1 MRYILTLAFFCALFA
16 LPALGR
22 DEYRPRRALKALSI
36 DDDKFSQLP
45 VVRFPKDGYIVTSF
59 QTLPKRNET
68 NGFYQIWD
76 EVHLDETD
84 GLVKLLSAGADSN
97 VIWEVTVNDFKGSQ
111 RNPGMLDFS
120 DGTLLAVWESDSAGT
135 NNFNLW
141 CMRYN
146 ENGEALWSVPVALSC
161 APQNQ
166 RKVSLAHLSN
176 GGIAAT
182 WEDYRNGDSDIYY
195 QEIMPDG
202 SPVYTPDGVAVEKV
216 EGAQLEPVF
225 ILDEKGFAEKLSWQD
240 HKDLNYSIC
249 TVTIDLDDMSV
260 PEGGA
265 IITFIGGALLFF
277 FRRFRA

>member
-1 MRYILTLAFFCALFA
+1 MRYILILAFAFALFS
-16 LPALGR
+16 LSALGR
-22 DEYRPRRALKALSI
+22 DEYIPRRALKALSI
-36 DDDKFSQLP
+36 NDDKFSQLP
-45 VVRFPKDGYIVTSF
+45 VVSFPKDGYIVNSF
-59 QTLPKRNET
+59 QTLPKRNAT

-76 EVHLDETD
+76 EVHLDEND
-84 GLVKLLSAGADSN
+84 GLVKLLSATADSN
-97 VIWEVTVNDFKGSQ
+97 LVWETTVNDFKGSQ
-111 RNPGMLDFS
+111 RAPRILDFS

-146 ENGEALWSVPVALSC
+146 ERGEALWGIPVALSC
-161 APQNQ
+161 APKDQ
-166 RKVSLAHLSN
+166 RKVSLAHLPN

-216 EGAQLEPVF
+216 EGAQLDPVF
-225 ILDEKGFAEKLSWQD
+225 LLDEKGFAVKLSWQD

-249 TVTIDLDDMSV
+249 TVTVDLDDMAV
-260 PEGGA
+260 PEGG
-265 IITFIGGALLFF
+265 IIAALIGGALLYF
-277 FRRFRA
+277 FRRAKS